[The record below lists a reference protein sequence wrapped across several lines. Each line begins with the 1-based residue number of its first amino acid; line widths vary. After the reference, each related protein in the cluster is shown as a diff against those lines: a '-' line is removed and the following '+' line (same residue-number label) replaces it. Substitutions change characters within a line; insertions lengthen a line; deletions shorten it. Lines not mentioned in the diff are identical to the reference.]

1 MIARSQCRVKDSL
14 YKLQGSE
21 TFVVRIAI
29 VCGVQA
35 QTEVFKFQ
43 LGQVRDISRESGLRE
58 RCNKS
63 RNAPPLTSAP
73 ARLTVMLLGLPTVS
87 DPQRFTG
94 FGCAEGT

>member
-29 VCGVQA
+29 VRGVQA

-43 LGQVRDISRESGLRE
+43 LDQVRDISQESGLRE
-58 RCNKS
+58 EMQQVTKC
-63 RNAPPLTSAP
+63 PLPTSTP

-87 DPQRFTG
+87 DPQGFTG